1 MGVGKYVYYLF
12 ISKQPLIM
20 NLSTLTTCTDRIFSN
35 LGSSGTATEKG
46 VGSFFYNQ
54 PHQNYSKGVFL
65 FEAGDLVKRLRPL
78 RGHD

>member
-1 MGVGKYVYYLF
+1 MRVGKYVYYLF

-35 LGSSGTATEKG
+35 LGSSGTAIEKG
-46 VGSFFYNQ
+46 VGSFSQ

>member
-35 LGSSGTATEKG
+35 LGSSGTAIEKG
-46 VGSFFYNQ
+46 VGSFLQ
-54 PHQNYSKGVFL
+54 PDQNYSKGVFL